1 MKKLIYTVV
10 CMMLFCCACSDADI
24 ELNPATQAKQ
34 QLAMTFR
41 CGAMS
46 PTRAA
51 TNDTRIDDINL
62 YLFPVNGG
70 QARHVYIAPVR
81 PVVLELPKGD
91 YTLYAIANLG
101 HDAGRSGRRISV
113 RLAARRTG
121 ACGPRGCSL
130 SHVRAAG
137 RHRARRH
144 ADRRIFGS
152 RRGKGQFQLHR
163 GC

>member
-1 MKKLIYTVV
+1 MKKLIYIVV
-10 CMMLFCCACSDADI
+10 CSILFCCACSDADI

-51 TNDTRIDDINL
+51 TDDTRIDDINL
-62 YLFPVNGG
+62 YLFPANGDP
-70 QARHVYIAPVR
+70 ARHLYIAPVR

-101 HDAGRSGRRISV
+101 HDAGERPQDFRSH
-113 RLAARRTG
+113 AAYRTG
-121 ACGPRGCSL
+121 SCDPRGCSL
-130 SHVRAAG
+130 SHVRAAV
-137 RHRARRH
+137 RHRAR
-144 ADRRIFGS
+144 
-152 RRGKGQFQLHR
+152 
-163 GC
+163 

>member
-101 HDAGRSGRRISV
+101 HDAGERTQDFVRSLRVEREPAA
-113 RLAARRTG
+113 LADAPFPMS
-121 ACGPRGCSL
+121 AQLSL
-130 SHVRAAG
+130 IH
-137 RHRARRH
+137 
-144 ADRRIFGS
+144 I
-152 RRGKGQFQLHR
+152 
-163 GC
+163 

>member
-70 QARHVYIAPVR
+70 QARQI
-81 PVVLELPKGD
+81 
-91 YTLYAIANLG
+91 
-101 HDAGRSGRRISV
+101 GRASCRERV
-113 RLAARRTG
+113 
-121 ACGPRGCSL
+121 
-130 SHVRAAG
+130 
-137 RHRARRH
+137 
-144 ADRRIFGS
+144 
-152 RRGKGQFQLHR
+152 
-163 GC
+163 

>member
-81 PVVLELPKGD
+81 PV
-91 YTLYAIANLG
+91 A
-101 HDAGRSGRRISV
+101 SGNEPV
-113 RLAARRTG
+113 PLRTTG
-121 ACGPRGCSL
+121 YQPP
-130 SHVRAAG
+130 
-137 RHRARRH
+137 
-144 ADRRIFGS
+144 ADS
-152 RRGKGQFQLHR
+152 PV
-163 GC
+163 

>member
-10 CMMLFCCACSDADI
+10 CMMLFCCACSDSDI

-51 TNDTRIDDINL
+51 TDDTRIDDINL

-70 QARHVYIAPVR
+70 QARHIYIAPVR
-81 PVVLELPKGD
+81 PVV
-91 YTLYAIANLG
+91 
-101 HDAGRSGRRISV
+101 
-113 RLAARRTG
+113 
-121 ACGPRGCSL
+121 
-130 SHVRAAG
+130 
-137 RHRARRH
+137 
-144 ADRRIFGS
+144 
-152 RRGKGQFQLHR
+152 
-163 GC
+163 

>member
-81 PVVLELPKGD
+81 PVVLELPKEALVKSIF
-91 YTLYAIANLG
+91 T
-101 HDAGRSGRRISV
+101 RISC
-113 RLAARRTG
+113 AEAKIK
-121 ACGPRGCSL
+121 
-130 SHVRAAG
+130 AG
-137 RHRARRH
+137 IDNRKN
-144 ADRRIFGS
+144 S
-152 RRGKGQFQLHR
+152 KY
-163 GC
+163 

>member
-1 MKKLIYTVV
+1 
-10 CMMLFCCACSDADI
+10 MMLFCCACSDSDI

-51 TNDTRIDDINL
+51 TDDTRIDDINL
-62 YLFPVNGG
+62 YLFPANGDP
-70 QARHVYIAPVR
+70 ARHLYIAPVR

-101 HDAGRSGRRISV
+101 HDAGERTQDVVRTPRSSPSPCAVTRRSPYRSFAPWQRSISATPWPRISQ
-113 RLAARRTG
+113 
-121 ACGPRGCSL
+121 SL
-130 SHVRAAG
+130 SA
-137 RHRARRH
+137 
-144 ADRRIFGS
+144 
-152 RRGKGQFQLHR
+152 
-163 GC
+163 